1 MSTSSGAMAVW
12 PELALTSESGT
23 NSEIYRGFCIE
34 IMYAIAG
41 ELSHGVYVFSHSK
54 LMIL

>member
-1 MSTSSGAMAVW
+1 MMTMW

-23 NSEIYRGFCIE
+23 NSETHLGFYIG
-34 IMYAIAG
+34 IKHAIAG
-41 ELSHGVYVFSHSK
+41 ELGCEVYVFNYSN